1 MVKQAK
7 APKDESKNVPKLA
20 DNHELRLTELLIL
33 AFLWMIFGF
42 MLWYYLSAFHGAPVR
57 ILADKILSTVLGPE
71 FWNIVPNPDRHYLL
85 QVQTRIPF
93 RFPDGSEESLG
104 FIVNPLIYGYGL
116 PLLFGLVM
124 ASGVSFLR
132 KMAVLLAGYLAIMLV
147 QVWGVVWQTLKMM
160 SFNFGAASHQVVID
174 AGISDSV
181 VALCYQLGVL
191 IFPPLV
197 PIILWVLANWAL
209 IEQFTGWQAN
219 FDAMTKAKASATK
232 NARAKRQ
239 AKSRED

>member
-1 MVKQAK
+1 MVENVEAVDSKGANLPSGK
-7 APKDESKNVPKLA
+7 PEGNGAGSPKTPLQKPK
-20 DNHELRLTELLIL
+20 HEELRLGELLIL
-33 AFLWMIFGF
+33 ATLWMVFGF

-57 ILADKILSTVLGPE
+57 IMANEILTRILGPD
-71 FWNIVPNPDRHYLL
+71 FWNIVVNPDRHYLF

-93 RFPDGSEESLG
+93 TFPDGSKEALG

-124 ASGVSFLR
+124 ASGATLVR
-132 KMAVLLAGYLAIMLV
+132 KLGVLLVGYFAIMLV
-147 QVWGVVWQTLKMM
+147 QIWGVVWQTLKML
-160 SFNFGAASHQVVID
+160 SFNFGPEAHQMVID

-181 VALCYQLGVL
+181 IALCYQLGVL

-209 IEQFTGWQAN
+209 IEQFTGWQ
-219 FDAMTKAKASATK
+219 TEQ
-232 NARAKRQ
+232 KR
-239 AKSRED
+239 S